1 MLNNCKTLETF
12 FVFKVSLLHLPP
24 LMKEKIIDIAAE
36 MFLTLGFK
44 SVTMDDIASEM
55 GISKKTIYVHFPN
68 KTKLI
73 ESVTMH
79 MFDTISCGIE
89 GICNLH
95 KNPIEE
101 IYDIKNL
108 VRDHLKGEKSSPLHQ
123 LQKYYPKIFESLKEK
138 QFKVMN
144 ECVKDNLNRGIEAG
158 LYRSNLNI
166 DFISRIYFN
175 NMIGLK
181 NPKLFPLKN
190 FSMNALMDNFLEYH
204 IRGISTEKGNTVLNN
219 LIKNYQSFT
228 NEK

>member
-1 MLNNCKTLETF
+1 
-12 FVFKVSLLHLPP
+12 
-24 LMKEKIIDIAAE
+24 MKEKIINKSTE

-89 GICNLH
+89 GICTLK

-108 VRDHLKGEKSSPLHQ
+108 LRDHLKGEKTSPQHQ
-123 LQKYYPKIFESLKEK
+123 LQKYYPRIFESLKEK
-138 QFKVMN
+138 QYKIMS
-144 ECVKDNLNRGIEAG
+144 ECVKDNLSRGIDAG

-166 DFISRIYFN
+166 DFITRIYFN
-175 NMIGLK
+175 NMVGLK
-181 NPKLFPLKN
+181 DPKLFPLKH
-190 FSMNALMDNFLEYH
+190 FSMNELMDNFLEYH
-204 IRGISTEKGNTVLNN
+204 IRGISTEKGNKALNN
-219 LIKNYQSFT
+219 IIINNQLLI

>member
-24 LMKEKIIDIAAE
+24 LMKEKIINKSVE

-68 KTKLI
+68 KNKLV

-79 MFDTISCGIE
+79 MFDTISCGID
-89 GICNLH
+89 GICALK

-101 IYDIKNL
+101 IFDIKNL
-108 VRDHLKGEKSSPLHQ
+108 VRDHLKGEKSSPQHQ

-144 ECVKDNLNRGIEAG
+144 ECVLDNLSRGIKAG

-166 DFISRIYFN
+166 DFIARIYFN
-175 NMIGLK
+175 NMVGLK
-181 NPKLFPLKN
+181 DPKLFPLKH
-190 FSMNALMDNFLEYH
+190 FSMNELMDNF
-204 IRGISTEKGNTVLNN
+204 IRIS
-219 LIKNYQSFT
+219 Y
-228 NEK
+228 

>member
-1 MLNNCKTLETF
+1 
-12 FVFKVSLLHLPP
+12 
-24 LMKEKIIDIAAE
+24 MKEKIINKSTE

-79 MFDTISCGIE
+79 MFETISCGIE
-89 GICNLH
+89 GICNLK

-108 VRDHLKGEKSSPLHQ
+108 VRDHLKGEKSSPQHQ
-123 LQKYYPKIFESLKEK
+123 LQKYYPKIFQSLKEK
-138 QFKVMN
+138 QFKIMN
-144 ECVKDNLNRGIEAG
+144 ECVQENLTRGIELG
-158 LYRSNLNI
+158 LYRSNINI

-175 NMIGLK
+175 NMVGLK
-181 NPKLFPLKN
+181 DPKLFPLKH
-190 FSMNALMDNFLEYH
+190 FSMNELMDNFLEYH
-204 IRGISTEKGNTVLNN
+204 VRGISTEKGNKVLNKIIEHN
-219 LIKNYQSFT
+219 KP
-228 NEK
+228 

>member
-1 MLNNCKTLETF
+1 
-12 FVFKVSLLHLPP
+12 
-24 LMKEKIIDIAAE
+24 MKEKIINKSTE

-44 SVTMDDIASEM
+44 SVTMDDIANEL

-79 MFDTISCGIE
+79 MFNTISCGIE
-89 GICNLH
+89 NICNL
-95 KNPIEE
+95 KKSPIKE

-108 VRDHLKGEKSSPLHQ
+108 VRDHLKGEKTSPQHQ

-144 ECVKDNLNRGIEAG
+144 ECVKDNLSRGIESG

-166 DFISRIYFN
+166 DFIARIYFN
-175 NMIGLK
+175 NMVGLK
-181 NPKLFPLKN
+181 DPKLFPLKD
-190 FSMNALMDNFLEYH
+190 FSMNELIDNFLEYH
-204 IRGISTEKGNTVLNN
+204 IRGISTEKGNKVLNSI
-219 LIKNYQSFT
+219 IKNNQS
-228 NEK
+228 